1 MTSSETIRVLI
12 IDDDPWSQQVI
23 SSQLVESGFRVDCAG
38 DGWEGLILAGR
49 ARPDLIV
56 SEVHLPTTD
65 GWALAEEIRTRQALE
80 AVPFIF
86 MADDSPGLR
95 PGRSF
100 RPSTDQLLTKPFTII
115 ALHSAVERGLGERV
129 RETSYAGSTK
139 IILEVPSGP
148 HHVAKFATHEMP
160 RPSESWEM
168 QGLEPALRGS
178 LANFGLSSL
187 LMVIELERMSGLLTL
202 HGPIGAGRLALREG
216 RVLRARIDGEGGAR
230 GPYAIYEM
238 LEWAKGTFAF
248 EAGEVGGEDQIERS
262 TSFLLMEG
270 ARLVDER
277 AHLLR
282 KRQLS
287 REGTPAT
294 APVDSPGDG
303 DRGDGDRGS

>member
-1 MTSSETIRVLI
+1 MPTVEGGQVTSEIIRVLV

-49 ARPDLIV
+49 AAPDLIV

-65 GWALAEEIRTRQALE
+65 GWSLAEEIRARKPLE
-80 AVPFIF
+80 NVPFIF

-95 PGRSF
+95 PGKSF
-100 RPSTDQLLTKPFTII
+100 RPSTDQLLAKPFTII
-115 ALHSAVERGLGERV
+115 ALRSAVERGLGERV
-129 RETSYAGSTK
+129 REAGYAGSTK
-139 IILEVPSGP
+139 IIVEVPSGP
-148 HHVAKFATHEMP
+148 HPIAKFVSHEMP
-160 RPSESWEM
+160 RPSESWEV

-187 LMVIELERMSGLLTL
+187 LMVIELERMSGILTL
-202 HGPIGAGRLALREG
+202 DGPIGAGRLALREG
-216 RVLRARIDGEGGAR
+216 RVVRARIDGDDRAR
-230 GPYAIYEM
+230 GAHAIYQM

-248 EAGEVGGEDQIERS
+248 DAGEVGGDDQIERS

-277 AHLLR
+277 AHLL
-282 KRQLS
+282 KQQ
-287 REGTPAT
+287 G
-294 APVDSPGDG
+294 
-303 DRGDGDRGS
+303 